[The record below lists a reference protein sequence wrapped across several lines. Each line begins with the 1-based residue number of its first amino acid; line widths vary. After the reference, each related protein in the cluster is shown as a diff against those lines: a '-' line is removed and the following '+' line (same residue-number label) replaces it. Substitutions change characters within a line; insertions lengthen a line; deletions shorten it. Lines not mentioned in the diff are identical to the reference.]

1 MSTAMQQTTASLP
14 KVQMGSPAF
23 GSKKI
28 QELKQL
34 SSRVSQSPISTKRKA
49 LATGHSFRPRRKEA
63 RAVSVISFTG
73 PSKAMATKR
82 EMQQFYFDKEQVR
95 IYNNIEGAKA
105 TMDTFRD
112 TNSPGPE
119 HNRTRKLKAL

>member
-1 MSTAMQQTTASLP
+1 
-14 KVQMGSPAF
+14 
-23 GSKKI
+23 
-28 QELKQL
+28 
-34 SSRVSQSPISTKRKA
+34 
-49 LATGHSFRPRRKEA
+49 
-63 RAVSVISFTG
+63 
-73 PSKAMATKR
+73 MATKR

-95 IYNNIEGAKA
+95 IYNNIKGAKA

>member
-1 MSTAMQQTTASLP
+1 M
-14 KVQMGSPAF
+14 KG
-23 GSKKI
+23 
-28 QELKQL
+28 
-34 SSRVSQSPISTKRKA
+34 
-49 LATGHSFRPRRKEA
+49 LATGQNFRPKRQEA

-82 EMQQFYFDKEQVR
+82 EMQQFFFDKEQVR
-95 IYNNIEGAKA
+95 IYKNIKGAKA

-119 HNRTRKLKAL
+119 HNRTRKLKALQIQLGKFYLL